1 MEIKILELEKD
12 KARILFVGENHTYM
26 NALADELLTNPDVDV
41 ASYESRFHFED
52 PYLIVTT
59 KNGADAI
66 EAIKEAAGNLVGY
79 CDELIKN
86 IREQA

>member
-26 NALADELLTNPDVDV
+26 NALADELLTNPDIDV
-41 ASYESRFHFED
+41 ATYESRFHFED
-52 PYLIVTT
+52 PQLLVTT
-59 KNGADAI
+59 KNGADPL
-66 EAIKEAAGNLVGY
+66 EAIKKAAGSLVSS